1 MRHFA
6 ASVLALGAGLASLA
20 LASTNALPISN
31 MPSADSGPRV
41 LSAATDLGPVSPSTA
56 LQLTVW
62 LKVRDQAGLR
72 QLLAEQRAGKAHW
85 LSHEQIDARF
95 APGSAAVRTV
105 VKYLESAGFHV
116 SGVGSQNLYVKAT
129 GTAAQAQ
136 SAFGVSL
143 HEYNLHGTVF
153 RASER
158 TPVLPRNIAPLV
170 AEVGGL
176 STLGTRPNVTAPL
189 VPGAKPNVVF
199 QSNGE
204 GLAPKIVPLSALSG
218 SPKGLV
224 FSAQCFY
231 SPTSVSFAGGGASAS
246 YQGNLYGA
254 NINNTALGTRPPCGY
269 QPSEL
274 QTAYNLTPLYKAGLD
289 GTGVTVAIVDAFG
302 STTVANDLATFSYY
316 MGLPAPNLT
325 IVGTPTATPYD
336 SDPNLQG
343 WADETTLDVEWV
355 HAIAPGANI
364 LLVVS
369 PDNSFSNLMQ
379 AIQTAAATPGVV
391 AISNS
396 WSGYESGTDV
406 PLRQAF
412 DQVLMMANAAGESVD
427 FASGD
432 AGNETLDLGYA
443 DVNYP
448 ASSPYATAIGGVSV
462 GLDASD
468 HIDFQSSWGNNIT
481 ELADTIALGS
491 PPIDPP
497 NNEGFLY
504 GGGGGTS
511 NVYPAPSFQR
521 QLGGE
526 DHTRPERRMV
536 PDVSWVADP
545 YTGVEIILTSDPAG
559 DQGIAVIGG
568 TSLATPMFS
577 ALWGITTQAAGHN
590 LGDAAPY
597 LYRLPPNAIMDVQAV
612 DSRNNV
618 TGELTDSNGTQK
630 LTSWDLALPLQG
642 QATFYSA
649 LYNSPFSTRWF
660 VLTFGDDSTLAAGPG
675 WDPATGVGTPNGW
688 NFVQAIAHGHGGDG
702 DGGGG
707 GEGH

>member
-1 MRHFA
+1 MRHSIA
-6 ASVLALGAGLASLA
+6 AVLALGAGLASLA
-20 LASTNALPISN
+20 LASTNPIPTSN
-31 MPSADSGPRV
+31 MHAANSGPPV
-41 LSAATDLGPVSPSTA
+41 LSAATDLGPVSPSTP

-62 LKVRDQAGLR
+62 LKVRDRAALR
-72 QLLAEQRAGKAHW
+72 RLLAEQRAGKAHW
-85 LSHEQIDARF
+85 LSHEQIAARF
-95 APGSAAVRTV
+95 APGSADVHAV
-105 VKYLESAGFHV
+105 VKYLESEGFHV
-116 SGVGSQNLYVKAT
+116 DGVGSQNLYVKAS

-158 TPVLPRNIAPLV
+158 TPVLPRNVAPLV

-176 STLGTRPNVTAPL
+176 STLGARPNVTAPL

-204 GLAPKIVPLSALSG
+204 GLAPKILPLSALTG
-218 SPKGLV
+218 GPKGLV
-224 FSAQCFY
+224 YSAQCFY
-231 SPTSVSFAGGGASAS
+231 SPTSVSFEGGGASAT

-254 NINNTALGTRPPCGY
+254 NINNSALGTLAPCGY

-274 QTAYNLTPLYKAGLD
+274 QTAYNLTPLYQAGLD

-302 STTVANDLATFSYY
+302 SSTIQSDLATFSYY

-355 HAIAPGANI
+355 HAIAPGAHI
-364 LLVVS
+364 LLVVAQ
-369 PDNSFSNLMQ
+369 DNSFTNLMQ
-379 AIQTAAATPGVV
+379 AIQTAASTPNVV
-391 AISNS
+391 VISNS

-412 DQVLMMANAAGESVD
+412 DQLLMMANAAGESVD

-432 AGNETLDLGYA
+432 AGNETIDLGYA

-448 ASSPYATAIGGVSV
+448 ASSPYATGIGGVSV

-481 ELADTIALGS
+481 ELADTIASGS

-511 NVYPAPSFQR
+511 NVYPAPRFQKELR
-521 QLGGE
+521 S
-526 DHTRPERRMV
+526 ERRMV

-545 YTGVEIILTSDPAG
+545 YTGVEIFLTFDPAG
-559 DQGIAVIGG
+559 DQGVGVIGG

-597 LYRLPPNAIMDVQAV
+597 LYRLPPNAIMDVRAA

-630 LTSWDLALPLQG
+630 LSSWDLALPLQG

-649 LYNSPFSTRWF
+649 LYNSPFTTRWF
-660 VLTFGDDSTLAAGPG
+660 VLTFGVDSTLQAGPG

-688 NFVQAIAHGHGGDG
+688 NFVQAFGSSREGDN
-702 DGGGG
+702 
-707 GEGH
+707 